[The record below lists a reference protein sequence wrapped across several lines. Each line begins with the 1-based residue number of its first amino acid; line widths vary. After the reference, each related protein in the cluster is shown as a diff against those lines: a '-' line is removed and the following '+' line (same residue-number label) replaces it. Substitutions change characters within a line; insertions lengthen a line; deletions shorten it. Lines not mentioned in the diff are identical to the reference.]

1 MRVGEWR
8 VGRGKGIVE
17 EARGM
22 IGQRRERGAREG
34 VGYMRGLGRRGKESR
49 AEGCGV
55 ERRDAMVV

>member
-1 MRVGEWR
+1 MV
-8 VGRGKGIVE
+8 K
-17 EARGM
+17 EARAM
-22 IGQRRERGAREG
+22 IGQRRGGVRGK